1 MKAMKETRGIRC
13 HWIWIWLPT
22 LGRQVIPNGVRATDW
37 LVISLFEFAKQIAQ
51 PPALVGRQTGAF
63 GLTSGFDEF
72 LRVLRSQDSM
82 TRAIKSAA
90 QRIKEEDRR
99 PPVRECPPTPRPKV
113 LAGFLA
119 RGISASALFIRQ
131 ICRSHRPS
139 PSNLAFALGFE
150 ADIPSFRFCRSQPMP
165 LSMQST

>member
-1 MKAMKETRGIRC
+1 MKAMKKIRGIRC

-22 LGRQVIPNGVRATDW
+22 VGRQVIPNSVRATDW
-37 LVISLFEFAKQIAQ
+37 LMISLFEFAELIAK
-51 PPALVGRQTGAF
+51 PPALVGRQIGAF
-63 GLTSGFDEF
+63 GLTSGFGEF
-72 LRVLRSQDSM
+72 HRVLRSQVST
-82 TRAIKSAA
+82 TRAIKSAT

-99 PPVRECPPTPRPKV
+99 PPVRECPRTPRPKV

-131 ICRSHRPS
+131 ICRGHRPS
-139 PSNLAFALGFE
+139 PPNLAFASGF
-150 ADIPSFRFCRSQPMP
+150 IPGFRFCRSQLMP

>member
-1 MKAMKETRGIRC
+1 MKETRGIRC

-63 GLTSGFDEF
+63 GLTSGFGEF

-131 ICRSHRPS
+131 ICRGIARARPTWHSRWVLKPIS
-139 PSNLAFALGFE
+139 PASGFVGLNLCPFQ
-150 ADIPSFRFCRSQPMP
+150 CRAHK
-165 LSMQST
+165 